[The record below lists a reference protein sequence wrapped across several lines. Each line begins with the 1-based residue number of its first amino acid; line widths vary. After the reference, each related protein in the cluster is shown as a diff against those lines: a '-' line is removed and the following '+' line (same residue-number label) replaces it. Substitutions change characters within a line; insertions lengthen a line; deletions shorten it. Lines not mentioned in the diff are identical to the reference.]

1 MAKPSDNDSADDSAE
16 KKTPHPFRRALL
28 RGLGVVLPPLLTIV
42 FFIWVWSVIENNV
55 LSPLEN
61 AARQVIVWVL
71 PEPLPK
77 APEGAAEV
85 SKTAFGVTES
95 FSIDGRAYQRLGTR
109 DQFIPFDIK
118 SEVDKSE
125 HAESDFRAIDAPTAS
140 DYYWQYAKIKY
151 LRRERTIPVFLLFFI
166 LALYL
171 LGKFLAAGLGRFL
184 YNLFEGLITRLP
196 IIRNVYSSVKQVTD
210 FVFSEREVEFNR
222 VVAIEYPRKG
232 IWSLGFVTGESML
245 DIRSAANE
253 PVLTVLMPTSPMPAT
268 GFTVTVLRSEAIDV
282 NLTVDQAI
290 QFIVSCGV
298 VIPTHQQYDSATIGN
313 EFVSEVARLES
324 AQETEGTG
332 KPGNDAEKSS

>member
-1 MAKPSDNDSADDSAE
+1 MTKTNASENETDLPSGKKPQ
-16 KKTPHPFRRALL
+16 HPFRRALL

-42 FFIWVWSVIENNV
+42 FFIWVWSIIEKNV

-61 AARQVIVWVL
+61 GARQVIIWVL
-71 PEPLPK
+71 PEPLSKVPNEAK
-77 APEGAAEV
+77 NVVRNEFQIPVNFQHEDEV
-85 SKTAFGVTES
+85 YERINNRPQYIPQAIKKTVADSEATETS
-95 FSIDGRAYQRLGTR
+95 
-109 DQFIPFDIK
+109 
-118 SEVDKSE
+118 
-125 HAESDFRAIDAPTAS
+125 FRAIDSPAAS
-140 DYYWQYAKIKY
+140 DYYWQYAKIRY

-171 LGKFLAAGLGRFL
+171 LGKFLAAGLGRVL
-184 YNLFEGLITRLP
+184 YNLFEALITRLP

-298 VIPTHQQYDSATIGN
+298 VIPKHQQYDSATIGQ
-313 EFVSEVARLES
+313 EFIDEVKRLEGS
-324 AQETEGTG
+324 EASNRNSGQSKEN
-332 KPGNDAEKSS
+332 K